1 MIIGTEEVKGGNLMI
16 RYCMELD
23 TSLSYIKER
32 ISTSLY
38 CRDPL
43 SLFVPSLL
51 VI

>member
-1 MIIGTEEVKGGNLMI
+1 MIIGTEEVKGGTSWI

-23 TSLSYIKER
+23 TSISYIKER

-38 CRDPL
+38 CREIL
-43 SLFVPSLL
+43 SLVPSLL